1 MQPMIMRPLAMG
13 IPEKIK
19 EIQEQIHKT
28 QINKATEFHIGLLKA
43 KIARLKREMQENVHG
58 KTMHSGGEN
67 IGFDVRK
74 AGDATVVLIGLP
86 SVGKST
92 ILNSLTN
99 ANSRVASYQFTTLT
113 AVPGML
119 HYRGAKIQVL
129 DLPGVIEGASGG
141 KGFGKRVLSVAR
153 NADLVLAVLDVFQ
166 PHHLHVLKKEL
177 AEAGIRLDEQPPNIL
192 IEKASTGGISVNAQV
207 PIKVSER
214 LIKEIMR
221 LYGLHNGRLI
231 IRERDLT
238 DDQLIDALNGNRIYV
253 PSVIV
258 LNKIDLVNASFV
270 QEIKSKV
277 VGNNNNNNNNYF
289 IAISAD
295 SGINIDVLKEAIYQ
309 RLKFIRVYM
318 RPKGGE
324 TDFKEPLIIK
334 KGATVQDVCNKIH
347 RNMAKNFRYGLV
359 WGKSAKFAGQKVG
372 LDHKLADEDVLTI
385 VKVSGTST

>member
-1 MQPMIMRPLAMG
+1 MG

-58 KTMHSGGEN
+58 KTMHTGGEN
-67 IGFDVRK
+67 VGFDVRK

-92 ILNSLTN
+92 LLNSLTN
-99 ANSRVASYQFTTLT
+99 AKSRVASYQFTTLT

-129 DLPGVIEGASGG
+129 DLPGIIEGASGG

-153 NADLVLAVLDVFQ
+153 GADLVLIVLDVFQ
-166 PHHLHVLKKEL
+166 PHHLGVLKKEL
-177 AEAGIRLDEQPPNIL
+177 AEAGVRLDEQPPNIVV
-192 IEKASTGGISVNAQV
+192 EKTSMGGISINAQV
-207 PIKVSER
+207 PVKASER

-231 IRERDLT
+231 IREPNLT

-253 PSVIV
+253 PSVVV
-258 LNKIDLVNASFV
+258 LNKIDLVNPSFI
-270 QEIKSKV
+270 QEVKSKI
-277 VGNNNNNNNNYF
+277 GSKNNNF
-289 IAISAD
+289 VPVSAD
-295 SGINIDVLKEAIYQ
+295 SGINIDVLKEVIYK
-309 RLKFIRVYM
+309 RLEFIRIYM

-324 TDFKEPLIIK
+324 TDYKEPLIIK
-334 KGATVQDVCNKIH
+334 NGATVQDVCNKIH

-359 WGKSAKFAGQKVG
+359 WGRSAKFAGQKVG
-372 LDHKLADEDVLTI
+372 LDHRLYDEDVITI
-385 VKVSGTST
+385 VKISGTST

>member
-1 MQPMIMRPLAMG
+1 MG

-19 EIQEQIHKT
+19 EIQEQIHRT

-58 KTMHSGGEN
+58 RTMHSGGEN
-67 IGFDVRK
+67 AGFDVRK
-74 AGDATVVLIGLP
+74 SGDATVVLIGLP

-92 ILNSLTN
+92 LLNSLTN
-99 ANSRVASYQFTTLT
+99 AKSRVASYQFTTLT

-119 HYRGAKIQVL
+119 HYRGAKIQLL
-129 DLPGVIEGASGG
+129 DLPGIIEGASSGR
-141 KGFGKRVLSVAR
+141 GFGKRVLSVAR
-153 NADLVLAVLDVFQ
+153 SADLVLIVLDVFQ
-166 PHHLHVLKKEL
+166 PHHLSVLKKEL

-192 IEKASTGGISVNAQV
+192 VEKTSTGGISVNAQV
-207 PIKVSER
+207 PIKTSER

-221 LYGLHNGRLI
+221 IYGLHNGRLI
-231 IRERDLT
+231 IREPNLT
-238 DDQLIDALNGNRIYV
+238 DDQLIDVLTGNRIYL
-253 PSVIV
+253 PSIVV

-270 QEIKSKV
+270 QEIKSKI
-277 VGNNNNNNNNYF
+277 VGSNNNNNNYF
-289 IAISAD
+289 IAVSAD
-295 SGINIDVLKEAIYQ
+295 SGINIDILKEAIYQ
-309 RLKFIRVYM
+309 KLRFIRIYM

-334 KGATVQDVCNKIH
+334 NGATVQDVCNKIH
-347 RNMAKNFRYGLV
+347 RNMTKNFRYGLV

>member
-1 MQPMIMRPLAMG
+1 MG

-19 EIQEQIHKT
+19 EIQDQIHRT

-43 KIARLKREMQENVHG
+43 KMARLKREMQENVHG

-92 ILNSLTN
+92 LLNSLTN
-99 ANSRVASYQFTTLT
+99 AKSRVASYQFTTLT

-129 DLPGVIEGASGG
+129 DLPGIIEGASGG

-153 NADLVLAVLDVFQ
+153 SADLVLIVLDVFQ
-166 PHHLHVLKKEL
+166 PHHLSVLKKEL
-177 AEAGIRLDEQPPNIL
+177 AEAGIRLDEQPPNIM
-192 IEKASTGGISVNAQV
+192 IEKTSTGGISVNTQV
-207 PIKVSER
+207 PIKTSER

-221 LYGLHNGRLI
+221 LYGLHNGRVI
-231 IRERDLT
+231 IREPNLS
-238 DDQLIDALNGNRIYV
+238 DDQLIDALNGNRIYL

-270 QEIKSKV
+270 QEIKSKIL
-277 VGNNNNNNNNYF
+277 GNNNGNF
-289 IAISAD
+289 IAVSAD

-309 RLKFIRVYM
+309 RLGFIRVYM

-324 TDFKEPLIIK
+324 TDFREPMIIK
-334 KGATVQDVCNKIH
+334 NGATVQDVCNKIH

-385 VKVSGTST
+385 VKVSGTSM

>member
-1 MQPMIMRPLAMG
+1 MG

-19 EIQEQIHKT
+19 EIQEQIHRT

-58 KTMHSGGEN
+58 KTMHTGGEN
-67 IGFDVRK
+67 VGFDVRK

-92 ILNSLTN
+92 LLNSLTN
-99 ANSRVASYQFTTLT
+99 AKSRVASYQFTTLT

-119 HYRGAKIQVL
+119 HHRGAKIQVL
-129 DLPGVIEGASGG
+129 DLPGIIEGASGG

-153 NADLVLAVLDVFQ
+153 GADLVLIVLDVFQ
-166 PHHLHVLKKEL
+166 PHHLGVLKKEL
-177 AEAGIRLDEQPPNIL
+177 AEAGVRLDEQPPNIVV
-192 IEKASTGGISVNAQV
+192 EKTSMGGISINAQV
-207 PIKVSER
+207 PVKASER

-231 IRERDLT
+231 IREPNLT

-253 PSVIV
+253 PSVVV
-258 LNKIDLVNASFV
+258 LNKIDLVNPSFI
-270 QEIKSKV
+270 QEVKSKI
-277 VGNNNNNNNNYF
+277 GSKNNNF
-289 IAISAD
+289 VPVSAD
-295 SGINIDVLKEAIYQ
+295 SGINIDVLKEVIYK
-309 RLKFIRVYM
+309 RLEFIRIYM

-324 TDFKEPLIIK
+324 TDYKEPLIIK
-334 KGATVQDVCNKIH
+334 NGATVQDVCNKIH

-359 WGKSAKFAGQKVG
+359 WGRSAKFAGQKVG
-372 LDHKLADEDVLTI
+372 LDHRLYDEDVITI
-385 VKVSGTST
+385 VKISGTST

>member
-1 MQPMIMRPLAMG
+1 MG

-19 EIQEQIHKT
+19 EIQDQIHRT
-28 QINKATEFHIGLLKA
+28 QINKATEFHLGLLKA
-43 KIARLKREMQENVHG
+43 KIARLKREMQENVHVR
-58 KTMHSGGEN
+58 TMHSGGEN
-67 IGFDVRK
+67 VGFDVRK

-92 ILNSLTN
+92 LLNSLTN
-99 ANSRVASYQFTTLT
+99 AKSRVASYQFTTLT

-129 DLPGVIEGASGG
+129 DLPGILEGASGG

-153 NADLVLAVLDVFQ
+153 SADLVLIVLDVFQ
-166 PHHLHVLKKEL
+166 PHHLSVLKKEL

-192 IEKASTGGISVNAQV
+192 VEKTSTGGISVNAQV
-207 PIKVSER
+207 PIKASER

-231 IRERDLT
+231 IREPNLT
-238 DDQLIDALNGNRIYV
+238 DDQLIDVLNGNRIYV
-253 PSVIV
+253 PSVTV
-258 LNKIDLVNASFV
+258 LNKIDLVNPNFI
-270 QEIKSKV
+270 QEIKLKIGS
-277 VGNNNNNNNNYF
+277 NNNNF
-289 IAISAD
+289 IAVSAD
-295 SGINIDVLKEAIYQ
+295 AGINIDVLKEVIYQ
-309 RLKFIRVYM
+309 RLGLIRVYL

-324 TDFKEPLIIK
+324 TDYKEPLIIK

-347 RNMAKNFRYGLV
+347 RNMSKNFRYGLV

-372 LDHKLADEDVLTI
+372 LDHKLSDEDVITI

>member
-1 MQPMIMRPLAMG
+1 MG

-19 EIQEQIHKT
+19 EIQDQIHRT

-74 AGDATVVLIGLP
+74 TGDATVVLIGLP

-92 ILNSLTN
+92 LLNSLTN
-99 ANSRVASYQFTTLT
+99 AKSRVASYQFTTLT
-113 AVPGML
+113 AVPGMM

-129 DLPGVIEGASGG
+129 DMPGIIEGASGG

-153 NADLVLAVLDVFQ
+153 SADLVLIVLDVFQ
-166 PHHLHVLKKEL
+166 PHHLSVLKKEL

-192 IEKASTGGISVNAQV
+192 IEKTATGGISVNAQV
-207 PIKVSER
+207 PIKTSER

-231 IRERDLT
+231 IREPNLT
-238 DDQLIDALNGNRIYV
+238 DDQLIDVLNGNRIYV
-253 PSVIV
+253 PSVVV

-270 QEIKSKV
+270 QEIKSKI
-277 VGNNNNNNNNYF
+277 VGNNNNNNNF

-295 SGINIDVLKEAIYQ
+295 SAINIDALKEVIYQ
-309 RLKFIRVYM
+309 RLGFIRVYM
-318 RPKGGE
+318 RPKGRE

-334 KGATVQDVCNKIH
+334 NGATVEDVCNKIH

-372 LDHKLADEDVLTI
+372 LDHKVADEDILTI
-385 VKVSGTST
+385 VKVSGTSI

>member
-1 MQPMIMRPLAMG
+1 MG

-19 EIQEQIHKT
+19 EIQEQIHRT

-58 KTMHSGGEN
+58 KTMHTGGEN
-67 IGFDVRK
+67 VGFDVRK

-92 ILNSLTN
+92 LLNSLTN
-99 ANSRVASYQFTTLT
+99 AKSRVASYQFTTLT

-119 HYRGAKIQVL
+119 HHRGAKIQVL
-129 DLPGVIEGASGG
+129 DLPGIIEGASGG

-153 NADLVLAVLDVFQ
+153 GADLVLIVLDVFQ
-166 PHHLHVLKKEL
+166 PHHLGVLKKEL
-177 AEAGIRLDEQPPNIL
+177 AEAGVRLDEQPPNIVV
-192 IEKASTGGISVNAQV
+192 EKTSMGGISINAQV
-207 PIKVSER
+207 PVKASER

-231 IRERDLT
+231 IREPNLT

-253 PSVIV
+253 PSVVV
-258 LNKIDLVNASFV
+258 LNKIDLVNPSFI
-270 QEIKSKV
+270 QEVKSKI
-277 VGNNNNNNNNYF
+277 GSKNNNF
-289 IAISAD
+289 VPVSAD
-295 SGINIDVLKEAIYQ
+295 SGINIDVLKEVIYK
-309 RLKFIRVYM
+309 RLGFIRIYM

-324 TDFKEPLIIK
+324 TDYKEPLIIK
-334 KGATVQDVCNKIH
+334 NGATVQDVCNKIH

-359 WGKSAKFAGQKVG
+359 WGRSAKFAGQKVG
-372 LDHKLADEDVLTI
+372 LDHRLYDEDVITI
-385 VKVSGTST
+385 VKISGTST

>member
-1 MQPMIMRPLAMG
+1 MG

-19 EIQEQIHKT
+19 EIQDQIHRT

-74 AGDATVVLIGLP
+74 TGDATVVLIGLP

-92 ILNSLTN
+92 LLNSLTN
-99 ANSRVASYQFTTLT
+99 AKSRVASYQFTTLT
-113 AVPGML
+113 AVPGMM

-129 DLPGVIEGASGG
+129 DMPGIIEGASGG

-153 NADLVLAVLDVFQ
+153 SADLVLIVLDVFQ
-166 PHHLHVLKKEL
+166 PHHLSVLKKEL

-192 IEKASTGGISVNAQV
+192 IEKTATGGISVNAQV
-207 PIKVSER
+207 PIKTSER

-231 IRERDLT
+231 IREPNLT
-238 DDQLIDALNGNRIYV
+238 DDQLIDVLNGNRIYV
-253 PSVIV
+253 PSVVV

-270 QEIKSKV
+270 QEIKSKI
-277 VGNNNNNNNNYF
+277 VGNNNNNNNNF

-295 SGINIDVLKEAIYQ
+295 SAINIDALKEVIYQ
-309 RLKFIRVYM
+309 RLGFIRVYM
-318 RPKGGE
+318 RPKGRE

-334 KGATVQDVCNKIH
+334 NGATVEDVCNKIH

-359 WGKSAKFAGQKVG
+359 WGRSAKFAGQKVG
-372 LDHKLADEDVLTI
+372 LDHKVADEDILTI
-385 VKVSGTST
+385 VKVSGTSI

>member
-1 MQPMIMRPLAMG
+1 MG

-19 EIQEQIHKT
+19 EIQEQIHRT

-58 KTMHSGGEN
+58 KTMHTGGEN
-67 IGFDVRK
+67 VGFDVRK

-92 ILNSLTN
+92 LLNSLTN
-99 ANSRVASYQFTTLT
+99 AKSRVASYQFTTLT

-129 DLPGVIEGASGG
+129 DLPGIIEGASGG

-153 NADLVLAVLDVFQ
+153 GADLVLIVLDVFQ
-166 PHHLHVLKKEL
+166 PHHLGVLKKEL
-177 AEAGIRLDEQPPNIL
+177 AEAGVRLDEQPPNIVV
-192 IEKASTGGISVNAQV
+192 EKTSIGGISINAQV
-207 PIKVSER
+207 PIKASER

-231 IRERDLT
+231 IREPNLT

-253 PSVIV
+253 PSVVV
-258 LNKIDLVNASFV
+258 LNKIDLVNPSFI
-270 QEIKSKV
+270 QEVKSKI
-277 VGNNNNNNNNYF
+277 GSNNNNF
-289 IAISAD
+289 VPVSAD
-295 SGINIDVLKEAIYQ
+295 SGINIDVLKDLIYK
-309 RLKFIRVYM
+309 RLGFMRIYM
-318 RPKGGE
+318 RPKGGQ
-324 TDFKEPLIIK
+324 TDYKEPLIIK
-334 KGATVQDVCNKIH
+334 NGATVQDVCNKIH

-359 WGKSAKFAGQKVG
+359 WGKSAKFDGQKVG
-372 LDHKLADEDVLTI
+372 LDHRLYDEDVITI
-385 VKVSGTST
+385 VKISGTST

>member
-1 MQPMIMRPLAMG
+1 MG

-19 EIQEQIHKT
+19 EIQDQIHRT

-58 KTMHSGGEN
+58 RTMHSGGEN
-67 IGFDVRK
+67 TGFDVRK

-92 ILNSLTN
+92 LLNSLTN
-99 ANSRVASYQFTTLT
+99 AKSRVASYQFTTLT

-129 DLPGVIEGASGG
+129 DLPGIIEGASGG

-153 NADLVLAVLDVFQ
+153 SADLVLIVLDVFQ
-166 PHHLHVLKKEL
+166 PHHQGVLKKEL
-177 AEAGIRLDEQPPNIL
+177 AEAGIRLDERPPNIL
-192 IEKASTGGISVNAQV
+192 IEKTSTGGMSVNAQV
-207 PIKVSER
+207 PIKTSER

-231 IRERDLT
+231 IREPNLS
-238 DDQLIDALNGNRIYV
+238 DDQLIDALNGNRIYL

-270 QEIKSKV
+270 QEIKSKI
-277 VGNNNNNNNNYF
+277 VGNSNNDNF
-289 IAISAD
+289 IAVSAD

-309 RLKFIRVYM
+309 RLGFIRVYM

-324 TDFKEPLIIK
+324 TDFREPLIIK
-334 KGATVQDVCNKIH
+334 DGATVQDVCNKIH
-347 RNMAKNFRYGLV
+347 RNLAKNFRYGLV

-385 VKVSGTST
+385 VKISGTST

>member
-1 MQPMIMRPLAMG
+1 MG
-13 IPEKIK
+13 IPEKIR
-19 EIQEQIHKT
+19 EIQDQIHRT

-43 KIARLKREMQENVHG
+43 KMARLKREMQENVHG

-67 IGFDVRK
+67 LGFDVRK
-74 AGDATVVLIGLP
+74 AGDATIVLIGLP

-92 ILNSLTN
+92 LLNSLTN
-99 ANSRVASYQFTTLT
+99 AKSRVASYQFTTLT

-119 HYRGAKIQVL
+119 HYRGARIQVL
-129 DLPGVIEGASGG
+129 DLPGIIEGASGG

-153 NADLVLAVLDVFQ
+153 SADLVLIVLDVFQ
-166 PHHLHVLKKEL
+166 AHHLAVLKKEL

-192 IEKASTGGISVNAQV
+192 IEKTSTGGISVNAQV
-207 PIKVSER
+207 PIKTSER

-231 IRERDLT
+231 IREPNLT

-253 PSVIV
+253 PSIIV

-270 QEIKSKV
+270 QEIKSKII
-277 VGNNNNNNNNYF
+277 GNNNNNKNYF
-289 IAISAD
+289 IAVSAD
-295 SGINIDVLKEAIYQ
+295 TGINIDVLKEAIYQ
-309 RLKFIRVYM
+309 RLGFIRVYM

-324 TDFKEPLIIK
+324 TDFREPLIIK

-347 RNMAKNFRYGLV
+347 RNMARNFRYGLV

-372 LDHKLADEDVLTI
+372 LEHNLVDEDILTI
-385 VKVSGTST
+385 VKVSGTSA

>member
-1 MQPMIMRPLAMG
+1 MG

-19 EIQEQIHKT
+19 EIQDQIHRT

-74 AGDATVVLIGLP
+74 TGDATVVLIGLP

-92 ILNSLTN
+92 LLNSLTN
-99 ANSRVASYQFTTLT
+99 AKSRVASYQFTTLT
-113 AVPGML
+113 AVPGMM

-129 DLPGVIEGASGG
+129 DMPGIIEGASGG

-153 NADLVLAVLDVFQ
+153 NADLVLIVLDVFQ
-166 PHHLHVLKKEL
+166 PHHLSVLKKEL

-192 IEKASTGGISVNAQV
+192 IEKTATGGISVNAQV
-207 PIKVSER
+207 PIKTSER

-231 IRERDLT
+231 IREPNLT
-238 DDQLIDALNGNRIYV
+238 DDQLIDVLNGNRIYV
-253 PSVIV
+253 PSVVV

-270 QEIKSKV
+270 QEIKSKI
-277 VGNNNNNNNNYF
+277 VGNNNNNNF

-295 SGINIDVLKEAIYQ
+295 SAINIDVLKEVIYQ
-309 RLKFIRVYM
+309 RLGFIRVYM
-318 RPKGGE
+318 RPKGRE

-334 KGATVQDVCNKIH
+334 NGATVEDVCNKIH

-359 WGKSAKFAGQKVG
+359 WGRSAKFAGQKVG
-372 LDHKLADEDVLTI
+372 LDHKVADEDILTI
-385 VKVSGTST
+385 VKVSGTSI

>member
-1 MQPMIMRPLAMG
+1 MG

-19 EIQEQIHKT
+19 EIQDQIHRT

-58 KTMHSGGEN
+58 RTMHGGGEN

-92 ILNSLTN
+92 LLNSLTN
-99 ANSRVASYQFTTLT
+99 AKSRVASYQFTTLT

-129 DLPGVIEGASGG
+129 DLPGIIEGASGG

-153 NADLVLAVLDVFQ
+153 SADLVLIVLDVFQ
-166 PHHLHVLKKEL
+166 PHHLSVLKKEL
-177 AEAGIRLDEQPPNIL
+177 AEGGIRLDEQPPNIL
-192 IEKASTGGISVNAQV
+192 IEKTSTGGISVNAQV
-207 PIKVSER
+207 PIKASER

-231 IRERDLT
+231 IREPNLT
-238 DDQLIDALNGNRIYV
+238 DDQLIDVLNGNRIYV

-270 QEIKSKV
+270 QEIKSKIA
-277 VGNNNNNNNNYF
+277 GNNNNNNYF
-289 IAISAD
+289 IAVSAD

-309 RLKFIRVYM
+309 RLGFIRVYM

-334 KGATVQDVCNKIH
+334 NGATVQDVCNKIH

>member
-1 MQPMIMRPLAMG
+1 MG

-19 EIQEQIHKT
+19 EIQDQIHRT

-43 KIARLKREMQENVHG
+43 KIARLKREMHENVHG
-58 KTMHSGGEN
+58 RTMHSGGEN

-92 ILNSLTN
+92 LLNRLTN
-99 ANSRVASYQFTTLT
+99 ARSRVASYQFTTLT

-129 DLPGVIEGASGG
+129 DLPGIIEGASGG

-153 NADLVLAVLDVFQ
+153 SADLVLIVLDIFQ
-166 PHHLHVLKKEL
+166 PHHLSVLKKEL
-177 AEAGIRLDEQPPNIL
+177 AEGGIRLDEQPPNIL
-192 IEKASTGGISVNAQV
+192 IEKTSTGGISVNAQV
-207 PIKVSER
+207 PIKASER

-231 IRERDLT
+231 IREPNLT
-238 DDQLIDALNGNRIYV
+238 DDQLIDVLNGNRIYL

-270 QEIKSKV
+270 QEIKSKI
-277 VGNNNNNNNNYF
+277 VGNNNNNNNYF
-289 IAISAD
+289 IAVSAD

-309 RLKFIRVYM
+309 RLGFIRVYM

-334 KGATVQDVCNKIH
+334 NDATVQDVCNKIH
-347 RNMAKNFRYGLV
+347 RNMARNFRYGLV

-385 VKVSGTST
+385 VKVSGAST

>member
-1 MQPMIMRPLAMG
+1 MG

-19 EIQEQIHKT
+19 EIQDQIHKT

-74 AGDATVVLIGLP
+74 TGDATVVLIGLP

-92 ILNSLTN
+92 LLNSLTN
-99 ANSRVASYQFTTLT
+99 AKSRVASYQFTTLT
-113 AVPGML
+113 AVPGMM

-129 DLPGVIEGASGG
+129 DMPGIIEGASGG

-153 NADLVLAVLDVFQ
+153 SADLVLIVLDVFQ
-166 PHHLHVLKKEL
+166 PHHLSVLKKEL

-192 IEKASTGGISVNAQV
+192 IEKTATGGISVNAQV
-207 PIKVSER
+207 PIKTSER

-231 IRERDLT
+231 IREPNLT
-238 DDQLIDALNGNRIYV
+238 DDQLIDVLNGNRIYV
-253 PSVIV
+253 PSVVV

-270 QEIKSKV
+270 QEIKSKI
-277 VGNNNNNNNNYF
+277 VGNNNNNF

-295 SGINIDVLKEAIYQ
+295 SAINIDVLKEVIYQ
-309 RLKFIRVYM
+309 RLGFIRVYM
-318 RPKGGE
+318 RPKGSE

-334 KGATVQDVCNKIH
+334 NGATVEDVCNKIH

-372 LDHKLADEDVLTI
+372 LDHKVADEDILTI
-385 VKVSGTST
+385 VKVSGTSI

>member
-1 MQPMIMRPLAMG
+1 MG

-19 EIQEQIHKT
+19 EIQDQIHRT

-58 KTMHSGGEN
+58 RTMHGGGEN

-92 ILNSLTN
+92 LLNSLTN
-99 ANSRVASYQFTTLT
+99 AKSRVASYQFTTLT

-129 DLPGVIEGASGG
+129 DLPGIIEGASGG

-153 NADLVLAVLDVFQ
+153 SADLVLIVLDVFQ
-166 PHHLHVLKKEL
+166 PHHLSVLKKEL
-177 AEAGIRLDEQPPNIL
+177 AEGGIRLDEQPPNIL
-192 IEKASTGGISVNAQV
+192 IEKTSTGGISVNAQV
-207 PIKVSER
+207 PIKASER

-231 IRERDLT
+231 IREPNLT
-238 DDQLIDALNGNRIYV
+238 DDQLIDVLNGNRIYV

-270 QEIKSKV
+270 QEIKSKT
-277 VGNNNNNNNNYF
+277 VGNNNNNNYF
-289 IAISAD
+289 ITVSAD

-309 RLKFIRVYM
+309 RLGFIRVYM

-334 KGATVQDVCNKIH
+334 NGATVQDVCNKIH